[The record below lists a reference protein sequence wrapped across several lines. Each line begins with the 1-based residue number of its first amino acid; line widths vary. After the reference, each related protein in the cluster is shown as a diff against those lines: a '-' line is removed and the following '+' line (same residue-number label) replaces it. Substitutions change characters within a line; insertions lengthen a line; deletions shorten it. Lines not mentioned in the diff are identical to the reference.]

1 MTEISQHANH
11 ERGFR
16 SLVSSAWE
24 NIRAQYKTL
33 LIAQLL
39 SFLLAASGAA
49 NSSLHFECQLSAPTF
64 QAFLIYFGLSF
75 HLFAIPNYSEIEY
88 RNQEEEQNSNQLENK
103 SQENNSGTTTFQKE
117 PEIILF
123 RRIPIYASIKMYI
136 LMAVLDVE
144 ANYLIYLAFRY
155 TTLTSVSL
163 LDALAIPSAMICSKL
178 ILKRRYSCIHFIG
191 ALLCILGIFTN
202 VLGDYQEEEGNAEQ
216 VDDDGIDNDKYPYK
230 VSGDILAIF
239 GALTYGLN
247 DVLTE
252 RIVKNHNVNEYLGM
266 IGLFGSIVCLIQMWI
281 LEGEAIHEFFAR
293 DRGECSTSKGFSLLF
308 ACALF
313 SIVSYAGMSRFLIS
327 SEAALLNLS
336 LLTGDLYAAL
346 FIVVEQN
353 IVPTFHFWISLFLIV
368 IGVFVYEMAASP
380 SLR

>member
-1 MTEISQHANH
+1 MIEILHHASH
-11 ERGFR
+11 QSGAR
-16 SLVSSAWE
+16 SLISSAWE

-75 HLFAIPNYSEIEY
+75 QLFAIPHYSEIEY
-88 RNQEEEQNSNQLENK
+88 RSPEHSNQLENE
-103 SQENNSGTTTFQKE
+103 SQENNLETTTFQKE

-123 RRIPIYASIKMYI
+123 RKIPIYASIKMYI

-178 ILKRRYSCIHFIG
+178 ILNRRYSCIHFIG

-202 VLGDYQEEEGNAEQ
+202 ILGDYHEEEGNSEQ
-216 VDDDGIDNDKYPYK
+216 VDDDGIEDDKYPYK

-252 RIVKNHNVNEYLGM
+252 RIVKKHNVNEYLGM

-281 LEGEAIHEFFAR
+281 LEGEAINEFFAR
-293 DRGECSTSKGFSLLF
+293 DRNQCSASKGLSLLF
-308 ACALF
+308 ACTLF

-336 LLTGDLYAAL
+336 LLTGDLWAAL

-353 IVPTFHFWISLFLIV
+353 ILPTFHFWISLILIV
-368 IGVFVYEMAASP
+368 IGVFVFEMTANP
-380 SLR
+380 SL

>member
-1 MTEISQHANH
+1 MIEILHHASH
-11 ERGFR
+11 QRGAR
-16 SLVSSAWE
+16 SLISSAWV

-75 HLFAIPNYSEIEY
+75 HLFAIPHYSEIEY
-88 RNQEEEQNSNQLENK
+88 RSPEEEQHSNQLENE
-103 SQENNSGTTTFQKE
+103 SQENNLETTTFQKE

-123 RRIPIYASIKMYI
+123 RKIPIYASIKMYI

-178 ILKRRYSCIHFIG
+178 ILSRRYSCIHFIG

-202 VLGDYQEEEGNAEQ
+202 ILGDYHEEEGNSEQ
-216 VDDDGIDNDKYPYK
+216 VDDDGIENDKYPYK

-252 RIVKNHNVNEYLGM
+252 RIVKKHNVNEYLGM

-293 DRGECSTSKGFSLLF
+293 DRNQCSASKGLSLLF
-308 ACALF
+308 ACTLF

-336 LLTGDLYAAL
+336 LLTGDLWAAL

-353 IVPTFHFWISLFLIV
+353 IVPTFHFWISLILIV
-368 IGVFVYEMAASP
+368 IGVFVFEMTASP
-380 SLR
+380 SL